1 MRIAG
6 LQKCSFVDYPG
17 KLAAAV
23 FTPGCNLD
31 CFYCHN
37 RRLLGGAARER
48 IDPDDVLAFLAERQ
62 GLLDGLVVS
71 GGEPTLQ
78 RGLADFLRRV
88 RELSGYAVKLDT
100 NGTNPAR
107 LRRLVDAGLVD
118 FVAMDVKAPLDGYEA
133 ICGRAVDTRAIEAS
147 IDLLLG
153 GRVEYEF
160 RTTLAPPLT
169 AGDVMRIA
177 VRIRGARRYAVQQYR
192 RPQAPRAAPALPDP
206 LPDAYVWACAEA
218 ARPFVQQCTVRGL
231 KPVAARTS
239 VAAGPVAAEAR
250 SLPPAA
256 AQSPAI
262 A

>member
-17 KLAAAV
+17 KLAAV
-23 FTPGCNLD
+23 IFTPGCNLD

-37 RRLLGGAARER
+37 RRLLEGAARER

-107 LRRLVDAGLVD
+107 LRKLVDAGLVD
-118 FVAMDVKAPLDGYEA
+118 FVAMDVKAPLDRYEEVS
-133 ICGRAVDTRAIEAS
+133 GRAVDTRAIAAS

-153 GRVEYEF
+153 GPVAYEF
-160 RTTLAPPLT
+160 RTTLAPPLSVE
-169 AGDVMRIA
+169 DVIRIA
-177 VRIRGARRYAVQQYR
+177 VRIRGARSYAVQQYR
-192 RPQAPRAAPALPDP
+192 RPQQAPAGAALPDP
-206 LPDAYVWACAEA
+206 LPDAYVAACAQA
-218 ARPFVQQCTVRGL
+218 ARPFVQQWIARGV
-231 KPVAARTS
+231 KRVAARTS
-239 VAAGPVAAEAR
+239 VAAEAP
-250 SLPPAA
+250 SLSPAA
-256 AQSPAI
+256 ARSPAM